1 MATKVHRLP
10 GVFVNICDYLL
21 LDNRNQDFHNF
32 PSFNSAGF
40 TGKQEDQ
47 IQSSFIDNLTELVV
61 EAGFS
66 PFGGLSAP
74 MHSNQASSAMLNSVE
89 SNSSTKEGGDG
100 GGDGV
105 EPQAPIGSVGKRF
118 RGPRSG
124 GDEASNFV
132 KATLGRGRGVNRT
145 RLPYPS
151 GDRRAKRI
159 PEGGEDLHG
168 GEEGGGGDAKDVSKD
183 AEGSEEGTGRG
194 RSGRGRSGRGR
205 GRGRGRTE
213 RSDEDREFPAENRP
227 PREHR
232 GGRGR
237 GDGRGSK
244 DREGGGRGGPVGREG
259 RHGRGFRRSGPPP
272 SEDNN
277 TSNDK

>member
-1 MATKVHRLP
+1 M
-10 GVFVNICDYLL
+10 
-21 LDNRNQDFHNF
+21 
-32 PSFNSAGF
+32 
-40 TGKQEDQ
+40 
-47 IQSSFIDNLTELVV
+47 V

-66 PFGGLSAP
+66 PFGGLSSP
-74 MHSNQASSAMLNSVE
+74 LHSNKASSAMLNSAD
-89 SNSSTKEGGDG
+89 SNSSIKED
-100 GGDGV
+100 GDGV
-105 EPQAPIGSVGKRF
+105 EPQAPIGSGGKRF

-151 GDRRAKRI
+151 ADRRAKRFS
-159 PEGGEDLHG
+159 EVGDDFH
-168 GEEGGGGDAKDVSKD
+168 GGGGGEGDVKDASKD
-183 AEGSEEGTGRG
+183 AEGSDEGGTGRG

-213 RSDEDREFPAENRP
+213 QRTDEDREDPREYHRP

-237 GDGRGSK
+237 ERGEGRESK
-244 DREGGGRGGPVGREG
+244 DRDAGRGAGGREG
-259 RHGRGFRRSGPPP
+259 RHGRGFRRSTSGPPP

-277 TSNDK
+277 NSNNDK